1 MLFAKNQIFCHLS
14 FWENQERED
23 RFLIFWIKK
32 ESSQHQ
38 KSLKRRNFAKGLV
51 HAFSQT
57 K

>member
-14 FWENQERED
+14 FWENQER
-23 RFLIFWIKK
+23 RPIFDILDKK